1 MPVLNNF
8 DTIVCGLGATGSAAV
23 YQLAQRGNK
32 VLGLDRFS
40 PPHSNGSSHGES
52 RIIRQAIGEGEEYVP
67 LALRSYELWRE
78 IENATGRNLLRIT
91 GGLTLQTH
99 NNEGVLHGR
108 RDFLDQAIRCAE
120 KFDIRHE
127 ILDPTDIRKRYPQF
141 AVTDERGYYE
151 YETGFLRPE
160 LCVQAQLDLA
170 RKRGAIVQTDETVIS
185 IESDGNSAVT
195 IKTSRRV
202 YSAGKVIISAGPWIV
217 RFLPPAY
224 RPLFKVYRQVMHW
237 FAIRKDCRSAFVPP
251 GFPIFIWIFAKEGEF
266 GVYGFPTLD
275 GKTIKVATEQFT
287 AISDPDRVQRSVSA
301 EETRSMYNDYI
312 QGRLP
317 GISDRCIARA
327 SCLYTT
333 TPDSNFVID
342 VHPDNERIII
352 ASPCSGHGFKHSA
365 AIGEALA
372 QQVIDGESK
381 IDLSSFTLNRLKA
394 FFQ

>member
-1 MPVLNNF
+1 MLNNF
-8 DTIVCGLGATGSAAV
+8 DTVVCGLGATGSAVV

-32 VLGLDRFS
+32 VLGFDRFS
-40 PPHSNGSSHGES
+40 PPHPNGSSHGQS

-67 LALRSYELWRE
+67 LALRSYQLWRE
-78 IENATGRNLLRIT
+78 IENATGRNLLTIT
-91 GGLTLQTH
+91 GGLTLQAH
-99 NNEGVLHGR
+99 NNKGVLHGR
-108 RDFLDQAIRCAE
+108 RDFLHEAIRCAE

-127 ILDPTDIRKRYPQF
+127 VLDTSEIRKRYPQF

-160 LCVQAQLDLA
+160 LCVEAQLDLA

-195 IKTSRRV
+195 IKTSRGV

-224 RPLFKVYRQVMHW
+224 GPLFKVYRQVMHW
-237 FAIRKDCRSAFVPP
+237 FAIRKDCRSEFVPP

-287 AISDPDRVQRSVSA
+287 ATTDPDGVQRPVSA
-301 EETRSMYNDYI
+301 EETRSMYKDYV
-312 QGRLP
+312 QRRLP
-317 GISDRCIARA
+317 GISERCTAAA

-342 VHPDNERIII
+342 VHPDNNRIVI

-372 QQVIDGESK
+372 EQVIDGESK
-381 IDLSSFTLNRLKA
+381 IDLSSFTLKRFKD